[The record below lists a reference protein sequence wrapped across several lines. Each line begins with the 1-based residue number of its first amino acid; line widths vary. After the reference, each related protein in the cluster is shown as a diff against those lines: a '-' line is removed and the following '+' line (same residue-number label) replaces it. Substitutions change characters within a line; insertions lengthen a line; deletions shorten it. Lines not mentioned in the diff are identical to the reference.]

1 MKIDLKNPTLYYIA
15 APILAGIWAVMAGF
29 VFYPGSLEAWDRGQ
43 SDADLVKKQIEQL
56 IALQPQLLTY
66 AAKGGEKPEQ
76 FDYTK
81 TINDFAKLFSIS
93 ETNYNLTVRGK
104 TKRAGRQT
112 QSATI
117 TIKSIDI
124 EKLAQFLSALLLR
137 WPDLKCE
144 VLSIEKVKNTKNS
157 WKSNLSL
164 TYYYE

>member
-1 MKIDLKNPTLYYIA
+1 MKIDLKNPTVYYIA
-15 APILAGIWAVMAGF
+15 VPILAGIWAVMAGF
-29 VFYPGSLEAWDRGQ
+29 VFYPRSLEAWDKGR

-56 IALQPQLLTY
+56 VSLQPQRLIF
-66 AAKGGEKPEQ
+66 AAKDGEKPEE

-81 TINDFAKLFSIS
+81 TINDFAKVFSIS
-93 ETNYNLTVRGK
+93 DTNYNVTVRGK
-104 TKRAGRQT
+104 AKRSGRQT

-117 TIKSIDI
+117 AIKSIDT

-144 VLSIEKVKNTKNS
+144 VLSIEKIKNTKNN

>member
-1 MKIDLKNPTLYYIA
+1 MKIDLKNPTVYYIA
-15 APILAGIWAVMAGF
+15 VPILAGIWAVMAGF
-29 VFYPGSLEAWDRGQ
+29 VFYPRSLEAWDQGR
-43 SDADLVKKQIEQL
+43 SDAALVKKQIEEL
-56 IALQPQLLTY
+56 VSRQPQRLTF
-66 AAKGGEKPEQ
+66 AAEGGEKPEE

-81 TINDFAKLFSIS
+81 TINDFAKVFSVS
-93 ETNYNLTVRGK
+93 DTNYNLVVRGK
-104 TKRAGRQT
+104 AKRSGRQT

-117 TIKSIDI
+117 AIKSIDI

-157 WKSNLSL
+157 WKCNLSL